1 MKFNK
6 TTLKNGLRVITV
18 PITDHPSVTVLVM
31 AETGSKYEDRE
42 TNGLSHFL
50 EHMLFKGTPR
60 RPEATDVSRELDSI
74 GAQYNAFT
82 SNEYTGYYAKTAP
95 HQLSISLDLLS
106 DIYLNPLFKVEEM
119 EKEKGVIV
127 EEIRMYNDLPQRIVG
142 DVFMQLVYGD
152 QPAGWKVI
160 GSESNVRSFSRDQL
174 VAYKNAHYVA
184 SSTIVIVAGSF
195 DETKIIDQID
205 SAFAAIPTTEKKP
218 KRAVVE
224 SQSAPAIQTYY
235 KETDQTHLIIGVRS
249 FAVTDPRSP
258 VITVLATVL
267 GKGMSSRLFSKMRD
281 QLGICY
287 YVNADQDAYTDHG
300 VFEIAAGVD
309 NSRVKEAITG
319 ILEECV
325 RLKNELVPP
334 QELKKVKDF
343 IAGNTLLGLET
354 SDARGEFC
362 AYQEILKG
370 KVESPEEI
378 IAKVQAVTAEQVR
391 DLAQEI
397 FVDAHLNMAI
407 VGKFKDGE
415 GFKEYFKFE

>member
-6 TTLKNGLRVITV
+6 TTLKNGLRIITV

-31 AETGSKYEDRE
+31 AETGSKYEDKQ

-60 RPEATDVSRELDSI
+60 RPQATDVSHELDSI

-82 SNEYTGYYAKTAP
+82 SNEYTGYYVKTAP
-95 HQLSISLDLLS
+95 HQLPISLDILS
-106 DIYLNPLFKVEEM
+106 DIYLNPLFKKEEM

-142 DVFMQLVYGD
+142 DVFMDLVYGD

-160 GSESNVRSFSRDQL
+160 GSEDNVRSFSREQL
-174 VAYKNAHYVA
+174 VTYKDCHYVA
-184 SSTIVIVAGSF
+184 ESTIVIVAGSF
-195 DETKIIDQID
+195 DETKIVDHI
-205 SAFAAIPTTEKKP
+205 SAAFAAIPTTKKST
-218 KRAVVE
+218 KLAVVE
-224 SQSAPAIQTYY
+224 SQSAPAIKTFY
-235 KETDQTHLIIGVRS
+235 KETDQTHLIMGVRS
-249 FAVTDPRSP
+249 FAITDPRSP
-258 VITVLATVL
+258 IINVLATVL
-267 GKGMSSRLFSKMRD
+267 GKGMSSRLFAKMRD

-287 YVNADQDAYTDHG
+287 YVQADQDAYTDHG
-300 VFEIAAGVD
+300 IFEISAGVD
-309 NSRVKEAITG
+309 NSRVKEAIVG

-325 RLKNELVPP
+325 RLKNELVSPA
-334 QELKKVKDF
+334 ELKKVKDF

-370 KVESPEEI
+370 KIELPDEMM
-378 IAKVQAVTAEQVR
+378 AKIQAVTAEEVQA
-391 DLAQEI
+391 LAREL
-397 FVDAHLNMAI
+397 FVDTHLNMAI
-407 VGKFKDGE
+407 VGRFKDGAQFE
-415 GFKEYFKFE
+415 DYFKFS

>member
-6 TTLKNGLRVITV
+6 TTLANGLRVITV

-31 AETGSKYEDRE
+31 AETGSKYENKQ

-95 HQLSISLDLLS
+95 HQLDISLDLLS

-119 EKEKGVIV
+119 EKEKGVII

-142 DVFMQLVYGD
+142 DVFMGLVYGD

-160 GSESNVRSFSRDQL
+160 GSEGNVRSFSREQL
-174 VAYKNAHYVA
+174 VAYKTSQYVA
-184 SSTIVIVAGSF
+184 ESTLVIVAGSF
-195 DETKIIDQID
+195 DESKIIDQVD
-205 SAFAAIPTTEKKP
+205 KAFATIPTTKKSA
-218 KRAVVE
+218 KLAVVE
-224 SQSAPAIQTYY
+224 SQSAPVIKTFF

-249 FAVTDPRSP
+249 FAIADPRSP
-258 VITVLATVL
+258 IINVLATVL
-267 GKGMSSRLFSKMRD
+267 GKGMSSRLFAKMRD

-287 YVNADQDAYTDHG
+287 YVHADQDAYTDHG
-300 VFEIAAGVD
+300 VFEIGAGVD
-309 NSRVKEAITG
+309 NSRVKEAIVG

-325 RLKNELVPP
+325 RLKDELVSPA
-334 QELKKVKDF
+334 ELKKVKDF

-370 KVESPEEI
+370 KIESPEEMM
-378 IAKVQAVTAEQVR
+378 AKIQAVTAEEVR
-391 DLAQEI
+391 ALAQEI
-397 FVDAHLNMAI
+397 FVDKHLNMAI
-407 VGKFKDGE
+407 VGKFKDGSQFADYVN
-415 GFKEYFKFE
+415 FK